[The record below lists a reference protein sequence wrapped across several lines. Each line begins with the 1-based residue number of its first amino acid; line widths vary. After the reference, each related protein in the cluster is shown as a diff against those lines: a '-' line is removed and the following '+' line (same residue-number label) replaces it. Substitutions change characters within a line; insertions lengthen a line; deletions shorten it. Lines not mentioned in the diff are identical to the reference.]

1 MKWEEFIM
9 LDGEFEPQHFDEVR
23 DTVTRIGVADVRAF
37 GLTWEDC
44 EHLLKQ
50 LEYSPKS
57 TSLRPDSGFFLV

>member
-1 MKWEEFIM
+1 M

-23 DTVTRIGVADVRAF
+23 DTVTRTGVTDVRAF

-50 LEYSPKS
+50 LGYSPKS